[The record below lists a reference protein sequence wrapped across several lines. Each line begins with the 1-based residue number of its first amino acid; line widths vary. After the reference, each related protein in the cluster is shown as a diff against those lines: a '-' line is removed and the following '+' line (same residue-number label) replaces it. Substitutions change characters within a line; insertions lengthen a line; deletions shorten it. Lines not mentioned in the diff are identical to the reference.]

1 MRGRKS
7 TTGLIMLIILI
18 GVPLYLLSEYP
29 WVILIL
35 VAVGAAVI
43 VSVVSSGKNV
53 RQVDMSEIDI
63 MSGEEFERY
72 VAALL
77 RANGFSNVQ
86 MTKASGDYGVDVL
99 ASKDGEGKVGT
110 GSIRRSTHV

>member
-7 TTGLIMLIILI
+7 TSGLIMLIILI

-63 MSGEEFERY
+63 MSERN
-72 VAALL
+72 L
-77 RANGFSNVQ
+77 ND
-86 MTKASGDYGVDVL
+86 M
-99 ASKDGEGKVGT
+99 
-110 GSIRRSTHV
+110 

>member
-99 ASKDGEGKVGT
+99 ASKDGERYA
-110 GSIRRSTHV
+110 IQ